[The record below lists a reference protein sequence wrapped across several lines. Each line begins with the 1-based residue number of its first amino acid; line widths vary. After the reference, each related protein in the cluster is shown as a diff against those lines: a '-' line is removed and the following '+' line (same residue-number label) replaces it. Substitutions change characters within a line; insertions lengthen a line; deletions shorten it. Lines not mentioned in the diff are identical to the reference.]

1 MTFCRFDEFEDAVL
15 SIELA
20 AENFSEVQNSPT
32 LWKWVL
38 IAMQNAVQSAMVLA
52 LAGTDGCGA
61 LYPKS
66 QKQNREWLQNPTPD
80 RQRRAMADYN
90 TLLAWIQRAELLQGP
105 VPPLSDE
112 DCRNLERLNE
122 LRRQFAHYN
131 PTGWGIELQYMLN
144 IMPAAADVF
153 EHLTET
159 QGRPNIYF
167 TPDQKRRMGRS
178 LCSGEHQ
185 FLPCPQDHR
194 SVLSAHSSILNII
207 RICMM
212 LPGSSTARGVS
223 ADDTETS
230 TRGTWSLFT
239 TSTSLSFFSC

>member
-20 AENFSEVQNSPT
+20 AEKFSEVQNSPT
-32 LWKWVL
+32 LWKWVI

-66 QKQNREWLQNPTPD
+66 QKQNREWLQNPTPE
-80 RQRRAMADYN
+80 RPRRAMADYN
-90 TLLAWIQRAELLQGP
+90 TLLAWIQQAELLQGP
-105 VPPLSDE
+105 VPPLSEE

-144 IMPAAADVF
+144 ILPVAADVF

-159 QGRPNIYF
+159 QGRPNIHF
-167 TPDQKRRMGRS
+167 TLDQKRRMQGS
-178 LCSGEHQ
+178 LAAMRGQ
-185 FLPCPQDHR
+185 FGGAGDRAP
-194 SVLSAHSSILNII
+194 
-207 RICMM
+207 
-212 LPGSSTARGVS
+212 
-223 ADDTETS
+223 
-230 TRGTWSLFT
+230 
-239 TSTSLSFFSC
+239 